1 MTRQQVAEELLADV
15 AAVRRFN
22 RFYTRQIGLIEPKH
36 LHTSV
41 TLPEARILYELA
53 QHAQLSPKVLA
64 EELGIDPGQLSR
76 TLQTLQKRHLISR
89 KPSNR
94 DKRQIEVTL
103 TAKGRATFAELDK
116 RSQQLV
122 TTFLQSLPPGSRT
135 GVVRAMDHIEQALTA
150 DGAARSPVVLR
161 THRAGDIGWIVSR
174 HGALYTDEFGWTA
187 DFEATVADIASQ
199 FLKSYDPAC
208 ERCWIAEINGQPAGT
223 VTLIQGSKKVAK
235 LRMLLVEPSA
245 RGAGVGRALVSECIR
260 FARQAG
266 YSSIT
271 LGTHSILLAARGIY
285 KNAGFRL
292 TESKPHKSFGH
303 DLIAETWVL
312 DL

>member
-1 MTRQQVAEELLADV
+1 MTRQRVAEELLTDV
-15 AAVRRFN
+15 AAVRQFN

-41 TLPEARILYELA
+41 SLPEARILYELA

-76 TLQTLQKRHLISR
+76 TLQSLQERHLISR

-116 RSQQLV
+116 RSQQFV
-122 TTFLQSLPPGSRT
+122 TTFLKGLPPGRRT
-135 GVVRAMDHIEQALTA
+135 SVVRAMGHIEQALA
-150 DGAARSPVVLR
+150 PGGAARAPVVLR
-161 THRAGDIGWIVSR
+161 THRAGDIGWIISR

-187 DFEATVADIASQ
+187 DFEAMVADIAAQ
-199 FLKSYDPAC
+199 FLKTHDPAC
-208 ERCWIAEINGQPAGT
+208 ERCWIAEIDGQPAGT
-223 VTLIQGSKKVAK
+223 VTLVKGSKTVAK
-235 LRMLLVEPSA
+235 LRLLLVEPSA
-245 RGAGVGRALVSECIR
+245 RGAGVGKALVGECIR

-271 LGTHSILLAARGIY
+271 LWTQSILLAARGIY
-285 KNAGFRL
+285 KDAGFRL
-292 TESKPHKSFGH
+292 TDKEPHQSFGK
-303 DLIAETWVL
+303 DLIGETWTL